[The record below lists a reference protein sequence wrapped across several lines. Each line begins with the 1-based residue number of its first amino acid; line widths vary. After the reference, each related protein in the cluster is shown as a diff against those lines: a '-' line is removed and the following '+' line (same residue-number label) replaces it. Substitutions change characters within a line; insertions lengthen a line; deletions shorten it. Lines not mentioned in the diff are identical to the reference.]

1 MLLFT
6 FGLFFAASIAAAP
19 ASQDDQPPL
28 STSTIHD
35 ESLQWG
41 ACDPSVIQDPSIS
54 CGFFTVPLDYHNPQV
69 GYGRIAIAKV
79 NATGERLGSV
89 FLNPGGPG
97 VSGLDMLNSI
107 ASELV
112 AFTGGRYDV
121 VSWDPRGVGSLTS
134 PGDIHCFD
142 SVEEYDSFWNGTI
155 ELSGILMA
163 GNFTDPADIQTLLS
177 QAPLMQQKYEELGQR
192 CLSHPSGKYLRYVG
206 TAATIRDM
214 VAMADALDGPEAPI
228 NLIGASYGTLLG
240 LWFVNMFPERVGRVV
255 LDGVINAVSFAT
267 EETTSIWPIETADA
281 GKVYEGLITGCA
293 LAGPQGCA
301 IAQQGDSAV
310 EIDAAIEALLQ
321 NAHDATRK
329 NSSVPVTSADVL
341 SLVAGALVS
350 PATWADFTN
359 TTYPETVAAVA
370 AESTELGSTTIT
382 RRSLRKRQMNDTVS
396 YTIEAILC
404 SDSVDQRGT
413 TMQTVLEGVITA
425 ARTSSRI
432 LSTVWPAAF
441 QYCPFWPVR
450 AVERYQGPFNKTLAN
465 RILVASDL
473 YDSVTPLVSAQ
484 ELVAL
489 LGDQARL
496 VVQAGFG
503 HTTNN
508 SPSQCFAEVLAA
520 FFVNGTLPEGNDTVC
535 QVDADFKIFNNVNT
549 EDILAAMGKA

>member
-1 MLLFT
+1 MRFPRDLPTMLLMT

-19 ASQDDQPPL
+19 ASQDEQPPL
-28 STSTIHD
+28 STTTIHN
-35 ESLQWG
+35 EPVQWG

-69 GYGRIAIAKV
+69 GYGRIAVAKV

-142 SVEEYDSFWNGTI
+142 SVEEYNTFWNGTI
-155 ELSGILMA
+155 ELTGILMA
-163 GNFTDPADIQTLLS
+163 GNFTDPADIQALLS
-177 QAPLMQQKYEELGQR
+177 QAPIMQKKYEELGQR
-192 CLSHPSGKYLRYVG
+192 CLEHPSGKYLQYVG

-214 VAMADALDGPEAPI
+214 VAMADALDGPGVPI

-240 LWFVNMFPERVGRVV
+240 LWFVNMFPEVGVYRASRGGMNAERYQRVGRVV

-301 IAQQGDSAV
+301 IAQQGDSAADV
-310 EIDAAIEALLQ
+310 DAAIEALLQ

-350 PATWADFTN
+350 PATWADFAN
-359 TTYPETVAAVA
+359 TTYPETVAAVD
-370 AESTELGSTTIT
+370 AESTGLGSITTKT
-382 RRSLRKRQMNDTVS
+382 RSLRKRQMNDTVS

-413 TMQTVLEGVITA
+413 TMETVLEGVIRA

-441 QYCPFWPVR
+441 QYCPFWP
-450 AVERYQGPFNKTLAN
+450 
-465 RILVASDL
+465 
-473 YDSVTPLVSAQ
+473 DSS
-484 ELVAL
+484 
-489 LGDQARL
+489 
-496 VVQAGFG
+496 
-503 HTTNN
+503 
-508 SPSQCFAEVLAA
+508 C
-520 FFVNGTLPEGNDTVC
+520 
-535 QVDADFKIFNNVNT
+535 
-549 EDILAAMGKA
+549 